1 MTSTLRPL
9 RIAFVVPPNDRATTL
24 EAMQISSL
32 LWGGMYNP
40 IIPYYQRLNRSNPQF
55 EEASST
61 AEIFEGYLR
70 AYDPDYVVRL
80 GIVKDIPI
88 EMDGYTEIESSDIL
102 QGFRQGITPGYGI
115 SVFSIIDHLL
125 ETEFKFQRS
134 FPIPFRIPQCKDS
147 LFFTSLFGD
156 VPKSLQKGLENYL
169 KEFPD
174 YQNFECDHRNYLDFL
189 KADNMF
195 LRRITEYGLSFSLA
209 RKRRDVIFLLDE
221 SEVIDVLSYW
231 NYRALGY
238 SILPISLRSAN
249 GKAAREISEEFVEAH
264 YQPYQSN
271 PRFFNRITLL
281 KGPSVSE
288 QTFQEFAD
296 SLDLKPKNSDDLFG
310 KLSRQTLLPR
320 IWSDWDRS
328 RNNAN
333 RGVISSGDEEM
344 EIRKSN
350 DYFKIKPLFPDFY
363 DPRGNGAGPQCAND
377 IEIRTYGN
385 TGEVAEVIPRGLKS
399 MGNAVV
405 PFSGSEVRCSHAGL
419 VFYPSY
425 SRDCLRLKLPEAELV
440 FKAWFTDRGWKTE
453 LSDNGHVVRHILKQ
467 FGGMWAT
474 NLLSNEGIVA
484 VIYKIS
490 EEKWITEKN
499 LRGRLHRLANKTEF
513 FNTDAV
519 IKQLTEL
526 NIMKLGMELRCPQCR
541 QKSWYSVSEAD
552 YAVQCHQ
559 CLQQNKI
566 PAHSTKE
573 IVWAYRGNGAFT
585 SKHGHQGGLAVLL
598 TLKLFSESR
607 SNRITPMLSFLAS
620 KGKDQ
625 YEIDLGI
632 LIERDRFRDIDAGVL
647 FIECKSYNHFEKK
660 DVERM
665 AKFAKEFPGVAIV
678 VSTFRRD
685 LEEEER
691 EMLLP
696 IARQGWQPKLVNKLG
711 NPLIILTGNEL
722 FSHTDP
728 RQTWKSL
735 GGRFEKFGNW
745 HYDGNEEET
754 LAEITQSL
762 YLDFDVNE
770 LINKNPMIKG

>member
-1 MTSTLRPL
+1 M
-9 RIAFVVPPNDRATTL
+9 
-24 EAMQISSL
+24 
-32 LWGGMYNP
+32 
-40 IIPYYQRLNRSNPQF
+40 
-55 EEASST
+55 
-61 AEIFEGYLR
+61 
-70 AYDPDYVVRL
+70 
-80 GIVKDIPI
+80 
-88 EMDGYTEIESSDIL
+88 
-102 QGFRQGITPGYGI
+102 
-115 SVFSIIDHLL
+115 
-125 ETEFKFQRS
+125 
-134 FPIPFRIPQCKDS
+134 
-147 LFFTSLFGD
+147 
-156 VPKSLQKGLENYL
+156 
-169 KEFPD
+169 
-174 YQNFECDHRNYLDFL
+174 
-189 KADNMF
+189 
-195 LRRITEYGLSFSLA
+195 
-209 RKRRDVIFLLDE
+209 
-221 SEVIDVLSYW
+221 
-231 NYRALGY
+231 
-238 SILPISLRSAN
+238 
-249 GKAAREISEEFVEAH
+249 
-264 YQPYQSN
+264 
-271 PRFFNRITLL
+271 L

-552 YAVQCHQ
+552 YTVQCHQ

-678 VSTFRRD
+678 VLS
-685 LEEEER
+685 
-691 EMLLP
+691 
-696 IARQGWQPKLVNKLG
+696 
-711 NPLIILTGNEL
+711 LIHI
-722 FSHTDP
+722 
-728 RQTWKSL
+728 
-735 GGRFEKFGNW
+735 
-745 HYDGNEEET
+745 
-754 LAEITQSL
+754 
-762 YLDFDVNE
+762 
-770 LINKNPMIKG
+770 